1 MAPPR
6 APSMPPASHTAG
18 AVPSP
23 TAPGRARTV
32 LGRFLRVAVSLAT
45 IVLLVVAA
53 RHVQWGVTWREI
65 RTASP
70 QLLVAALVVNLV
82 SLALKGVRWWLFLR
96 RVGAPSFGLAL
107 KATFAGAGLNNVLV
121 ANGGEAAQVVFVARA
136 THVSHS
142 KVLATLTLDR
152 LTGFV
157 GYVLVV
163 VLGLWVLPL
172 PGEVARWR
180 PEATATL
187 AALAALMIVLYRMDI
202 GEGLAATGGRRFEKL
217 RGHGRTFMHTI
228 SHLSTGASIVQALLL
243 SVGSW
248 VLQIA
253 TFHLTAAAVHFPI
266 TLTGSVA
273 AVIAVNLGFVVH
285 LTPGNVGL
293 FQALYAAAAVAFG
306 FNQSAA
312 IAVAILIQAQQIL
325 PVTVIGIALAPE
337 FIFKRHRPLDAAL

>member
-6 APSMPPASHTAG
+6 TPLPPTAALTTGAEPSS
-18 AVPSP
+18 
-23 TAPGRARTV
+23 TAPG
-32 LGRFLRVAVSLAT
+32 LFGRLLRVAVSLAT
-45 IVLLVVAA
+45 IVLLVAAA
-53 RHVQWGVTWREI
+53 RHVQWGVTWSEI
-65 RTASP
+65 RSASP
-70 QLLVAALVVNLV
+70 QLLAAALVVNLL

-96 RVGAPSFGLAL
+96 RVGAPSFALAL

-136 THVSHS
+136 ARVSHS
-142 KVLATLTLDR
+142 TVLATLTLDR

-163 VLGLWVLPL
+163 VLGLWTLPL

-187 AALAALMIVLYRMDI
+187 AALAALMIVLYRMDV
-202 GEGLAATGGRRFEKL
+202 GEGLASAGGGRFEKL

-253 TFHLTAAAVHFPI
+253 TFQLTAAAVHFPI
-266 TLTGSVA
+266 TITGSVA
-273 AVIAVNLGFVVH
+273 AVIVVNVGFVVH

-325 PVTVIGIALAPE
+325 PVTAIGIALAPE
-337 FIFKRHRPLDAAL
+337 FIFKRHRLVDDAL